1 MIICSGMEGW
11 QSIILRAHLVWLFK
25 AMPLMMHITVFLCG
39 TYGFLQLEFGP
50 DDAVLVSAG
59 YDQSVKV
66 WDCRAR
72 TYDALQTMKAFKV
85 CATGHGRSGEIGLK
99 KGKGCTICLVRHLVR
114 SESLCMGSDR
124 LY

>member
-1 MIICSGMEGW
+1 MRIYSGMEGW
-11 QSIILRAHLVWLFK
+11 QSIILRIHLVWLFQV
-25 AMPLMMHITVFLCG
+25 MPLMMYIADFFCG
-39 TYGFLQLEFGP
+39 TYDFLQLEFGP
-50 DDAVLVSAG
+50 EDAVLVSAG

-85 CATGHGRSGEIGLK
+85 SATGHGRSGQIGLK
-99 KGKGCTICLVRHLVR
+99 KDQGCTIYLVRYLVR
-114 SESLCMGSDR
+114 SESLCMSSDC